1 MQINEFKLT
10 VLPIKDRLFRTAN
23 QVLRNIHE
31 AEDVVQEVFIKL
43 WNRREELAGI
53 DNLEAWSVRVTKNLA
68 IDKLRSRPAPASPI
82 EESWSVETAE
92 ASPYQLTES
101 SDTVGHIQALMTK
114 LPEKQRLVMHLR
126 DIEEYSYQ
134 EITESLEIP
143 MAQVKV
149 YLFRARQSM
158 RNWINDAQLAHR

>member
-1 MQINEFKLT
+1 MQIKEFQLQI
-10 VLPIKDRLFRTAN
+10 LPYKNRLFRTAN
-23 QVLRNIHE
+23 QVLRNTPE

-43 WNRREELAGI
+43 WNKRADLVGI
-53 DNLEAWSVRVTKNLA
+53 ENLEAWSVRVTKNLA
-68 IDKLRSRPAPASPI
+68 IDKLRSRPVPSSPI
-82 EESWSVETAE
+82 EESWSVESENAD
-92 ASPYQLTES
+92 PYEQIES
-101 SDTVGHIQALMTK
+101 NDTMGHIQKLMSR

-134 EITESLEIP
+134 EISEVLEIP

-158 RNWINDAQLAHR
+158 RNWIEQTQLAH